1 MRAGLLDQRVA
12 LQAKS
17 VSRAANGEE
26 VVTWT
31 TEATF
36 WAQVQQ
42 LRGKEY
48 YAGGQMQDAVDV
60 KVRARWRSDVA
71 REKRLLWGAVPLD
84 IVSVIEVGARKGWL
98 EIMCLAGARNAHG

>member
-48 YAGGQMQDAVDV
+48 FAGGQMQDAVDV

-98 EIMCLAGARNAHG
+98 EIMCLTGARNAHG